1 MEVNLLRSWTLC
13 ATHKRIVKSICYLAV
28 LLTASCSGGGIIE
41 KMEQIKTVGNNDP
54 EKALVM
60 LDSLELDIRDAGNYA
75 KNKYDLLRIR
85 LHDKANHLPSSDMM
99 IKRLMAYFEEKGSI
113 PEKQEAYYY
122 GGSVYRDLQDT
133 PRALENFFK
142 SLDIALEHKEECD
155 PIMLRNTY
163 SNLSYLFYMVKDYP
177 DALEYGIKELES
189 CRQTKTDVVVPF
201 VHIGAVYLDMDS
213 LRKAEAA
220 SDSAFAY
227 IMQSGNFHKY
237 QESLAYLLYYYSYM
251 KKVEKAKKCLPLI
264 EGNPLE
270 DGNYL
275 TCMTFAFY
283 YEALGKNDS
292 AAIYCKQVLVDAKDT
307 LYMYDAAK
315 HLFIYYNELGDEHNA
330 ARYAKAYMDMSSA
343 MDFGRR
349 QELAATVN
357 NQYKYHLDQ
366 KKEQQLKNEKER
378 YKQTLVIVSLLAL
391 LLACVGYILYVKR
404 RNRHLK
410 EVVAL
415 STEKEQLLTEKTE
428 QNKAFFKLLH
438 QSEFEG
444 KAEDVINAVRQASTG
459 RRDMTA
465 ADWKQL
471 FGAVDELY
479 PSFRDR
485 LAKELGTFTEQQMQ
499 ICYLMRI
506 GLTNPQIQN
515 MTNLSRP
522 TVWRRVKKYG
532 WVLEA
537 EDR

>member
-1 MEVNLLRSWTLC
+1 MEVNLLRSWALC
-13 ATHKRIVKSICYLAV
+13 ATRRRIVKSICYLAV

-85 LHDKANHLPSSDMM
+85 LHDKANHMPSSDMM

-142 SLDIALEHKEECD
+142 SLDIALEHKECD

-163 SNLSYLFYMVKDYP
+163 SNLSYLFYMVQDYTNSVK
-177 DALEYGIKELES
+177 YGIKELES
-189 CRQTKTDVVVPF
+189 CRQTGSDVIVPF
-201 VHIGAVYLDMDS
+201 MHLGAAYIGTDS
-213 LRKAEAA
+213 LPQAVAV
-220 SDSAFAY
+220 SDSAFAH
-227 IMQSGNFHKY
+227 IIHSGDFHRR
-237 QESLAYLLYYYSYM
+237 QESILYLAYHYSFC
-251 KKVEKAKKCLPLI
+251 KECRKAKECLGLL

-270 DGNYL
+270 EYNPLACFSY
-275 TCMTFAFY
+275 AWY
-283 YEALGKNDS
+283 YEAMERYDS
-292 AAIYCKQVLVDAKDT
+292 AAIYLERVLEDSTKTAN
-307 LYMYDAAK
+307 MYEASK
-315 HLFIYYNELGDEHNA
+315 HLLKRCIETGDKTGVLKYAGIYM
-330 ARYAKAYMDMSSA
+330 KMSTEI
-343 MDFGRR
+343 DFGKR

-357 NQYKYHLDQ
+357 NQYQYHLDQ
-366 KKEQQLKNEKER
+366 KKEQQLKDEKER